1 MTRSYLKA
9 RECKVLQNR
18 LAGVRLYHVDQG
30 RHHLRSRRA
39 RGGKIYVR
47 EQSPWDYP
55 EEKRGCPPTR
65 LDDFVNHPFL
75 SHLGS
80 DLTCSFQTRSTVSGL
95 SSVKV
100 ARTMQHFSCRDATD
114 RYRFIKS
121 STQRVIPDWENG
133 EDVKKSEKDGH
144 EENGVQ
150 IG

>member
-1 MTRSYLKA
+1 MSNDGRSARALAEHHPRSETRKWKTRSYLKA

-18 LAGVRLYHVDQG
+18 LAGVRLYHVHQG

-75 SHLGS
+75 S
-80 DLTCSFQTRSTVSGL
+80 VS
-95 SSVKV
+95 SRK
-100 ARTMQHFSCRDATD
+100 
-114 RYRFIKS
+114 
-121 STQRVIPDWENG
+121 
-133 EDVKKSEKDGH
+133 
-144 EENGVQ
+144 
-150 IG
+150 